1 MSSDAKSDMTASEM
15 TVRKFLKQLGVTGHQ
30 KLTDAMDDAVRSG
43 IVSSGIE
50 LPVTATIEIGNAKVF
65 SYRYRKFDSA
75 GCRWLS

>member
-50 LPVTATIEIGNAKVF
+50 LPVTATIEIGTLKF
-65 SYRYRKFDSA
+65 SHIVTASLIAPDVD
-75 GCRWLS
+75 G

>member
-43 IVSSGIE
+43 IVPSGNE
-50 LPVTATIEIGNAKVF
+50 LPVTATIEIGTLKF
-65 SYRYRKFDSA
+65 SHIVTASLIAPDVD
-75 GCRWLS
+75 G